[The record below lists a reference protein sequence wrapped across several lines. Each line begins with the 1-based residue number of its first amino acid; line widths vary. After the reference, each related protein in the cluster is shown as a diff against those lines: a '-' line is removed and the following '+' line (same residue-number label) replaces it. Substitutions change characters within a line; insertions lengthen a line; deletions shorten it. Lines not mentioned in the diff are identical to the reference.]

1 MQLFA
6 YYFGFLIE
14 KAFAQGVSPYG
25 LYCNALGTYCGD
37 GIAYFVHIA
46 IRVVNIFV
54 FPIVGGLA
62 VIGVLYGSIKMIAS
76 FGNDQGKEDAKK
88 IITMSVIGIA
98 LTMTSV
104 AIVNWICRIVQ
115 LATNPNV
122 DYCQVFF

>member
-1 MQLFA
+1 
-6 YYFGFLIE
+6 
-14 KAFAQGVSPYG
+14 
-25 LYCNALGTYCGD
+25 
-37 GIAYFVHIA
+37 
-46 IRVVNIFV
+46 V